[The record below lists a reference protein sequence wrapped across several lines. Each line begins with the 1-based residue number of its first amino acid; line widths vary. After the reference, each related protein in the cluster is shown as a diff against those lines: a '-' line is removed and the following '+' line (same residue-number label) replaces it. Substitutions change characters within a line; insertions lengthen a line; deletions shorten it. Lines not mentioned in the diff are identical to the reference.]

1 MKKIFTLLAGVLF
14 AMTASAQMISFTA
27 DDVASQGT
35 LDGKVF
41 SNGDFKITLAD
52 DQGKMAI
59 DANNG
64 YFGTADDFQKFTHR
78 LKSGAKSQGAGKLC
92 QISVTIPSNGELKI
106 YARTGS
112 NSATDRNVVV
122 TQNGESLYNEI
133 VKEDEAV
140 SIELA
145 ENIDPEKNPTGA
157 TNIYPIRSVN
167 VTAGSAL
174 ITFPTGSINF
184 YAFEFVSDGSSVTPA
199 TPHEAQVWDFTTTTS
214 EMLGAGWSADASTD
228 GRYVYDTE
236 IAAETYVDLGE
247 IGFSYGAGISVGR
260 IGGKLAAKAIRV
272 DTGKAIQMNASNGV
286 YKITDLAKNDKVSIR
301 YKSAS
306 DEDRTFTVDNG
317 DVATLNAPMSSAD
330 NALQETT
337 ITVAADGALV
347 LTQSK
352 AINIIALAINADLP
366 EATGIS
372 TIKAENAA
380 NAAMYDL
387 SGRRVDANY
396 RGVVIVNGVKKI
408 QK

>member
-1 MKKIFTLLAGVLF
+1 
-14 AMTASAQMISFTA
+14 
-27 DDVASQGT
+27 
-35 LDGKVF
+35 
-41 SNGDFKITLAD
+41 
-52 DQGKMAI
+52 
-59 DANNG
+59 
-64 YFGTADDFQKFTHR
+64 
-78 LKSGAKSQGAGKLC
+78 
-92 QISVTIPSNGELKI
+92 
-106 YARTGS
+106 
-112 NSATDRNVVV
+112 
-122 TQNGESLYNEI
+122 
-133 VKEDEAV
+133 
-140 SIELA
+140 
-145 ENIDPEKNPTGA
+145 
-157 TNIYPIRSVN
+157 
-167 VTAGSAL
+167 
-174 ITFPTGSINF
+174 
-184 YAFEFVSDGSSVTPA
+184 
-199 TPHEAQVWDFTTTTS
+199 
-214 EMLGAGWSADASTD
+214 MLGAGWSADASTD

-330 NALQETT
+330 NALQEAT

-366 EATGIS
+366 EVTGIS
-372 TIKAENAA
+372 TIKAENVA